1 MKMPASR
8 EEVERL
14 VKGLHSAGS
23 ATDQR
28 IRLRQL
34 AETQHPAAVPHV
46 VRELTNS
53 QEIVRQT
60 AAENLVKMGK
70 TALPEI
76 KKAAGSGDGVTR
88 ANMAWALGH
97 NIDPEHAVP
106 LLLGLAN
113 DREWEVRRN
122 AIGAL
127 GKHGDPQTLPLIV
140 QKIRKTEHPEVR
152 AIAVRALGS
161 FHYPRIVRILNRVLK
176 DPDTDIRWSAIQALS
191 RIRGGPAL
199 PGLAQALGDKE
210 KKVRE
215 DAAIALFHIVET
227 PTTDEKGHEIRK
239 TLLLV
244 HPHLHEKE
252 DWGVV
257 RQAYLAAIKGTVTKN
272 NARLYV
278 KQLRAVKGKLK

>member
-14 VKGLHSAGS
+14 IGQLRKADS

-34 AETQHPAAVPHV
+34 AETQHPAAVPYV
-46 VRELTNS
+46 ARELTNS

-70 TALPEI
+70 AALPEI
-76 KKAAGSGDGVTR
+76 EKAAKGRDYITR
-88 ANMAWALGH
+88 ANMAWALGQKEY
-97 NIDPEHAVP
+97 IDEEAVP
-106 LLLGLAN
+106 LLRELAN
-113 DREWEVRRN
+113 DNYPEVRRN

-127 GKHGDPQTLPLIV
+127 GKHGDPQTLTLIV
-140 QKIRKTEHPEVR
+140 RKIRKTEHPEVR

-161 FHYPRIVRILNRVLK
+161 FHHPRIVRILNRVLK

-244 HPHLHEKE
+244 HP
-252 DWGVV
+252 
-257 RQAYLAAIKGTVTKN
+257 
-272 NARLYV
+272 
-278 KQLRAVKGKLK
+278 